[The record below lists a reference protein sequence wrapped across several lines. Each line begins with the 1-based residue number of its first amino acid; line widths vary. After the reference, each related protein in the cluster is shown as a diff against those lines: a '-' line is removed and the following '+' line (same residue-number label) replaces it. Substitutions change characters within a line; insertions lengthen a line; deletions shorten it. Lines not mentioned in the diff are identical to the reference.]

1 MEPTLLIDDRLGR
14 LRRGAF
20 SAMIRAGT
28 RPFLRPRVPLR
39 VSRTVM
45 DRMGAL
51 ASPLPSGSEV
61 DELDLDGVRT
71 WRVRTGT
78 PRPGRFVFAVHGGG
92 YVYGGLGTHGGGYAR
107 LAQRLDATLV
117 MPDYRLLPEHDAGA
131 PLEDAVTAW
140 QALVDRLDVQAA
152 VVTGDSAGAGI
163 ALGLACEARD
173 RGLRAPEVL
182 ALQSPWV
189 DASPEVVARREPDAI
204 LGRATM
210 QHDLDRWLSG
220 GDADDPIRSP
230 IRRDLRGLPPTIVQ
244 WGHGEALH
252 EDSVSLVA
260 ALHDADVDVAAEAYA
275 HLWHVAFLHVPTLAE
290 ANAWL
295 DRTAAL
301 CRPHLG

>member
-28 RPFLRPRVPLR
+28 RPFLHPRVPLR

-78 PRPGRFVFAVHGGG
+78 PRPGRFVFAAHGGG

-117 MPDYRLLPEHDAGA
+117 MPDYRLLPEHDASA
-131 PLEDAVTAW
+131 PLEDSVAAW

-152 VVTGDSAGAGI
+152 VVTGDSAGAGW
-163 ALGLACEARD
+163 LSEARTATGRPFAD
-173 RGLRAPEVL
+173 ATPPDSRNPPIMFDSSDT
-182 ALQSPWV
+182 SP
-189 DASPEVVARREPDAI
+189 ARLCATAVV
-204 LGRATM
+204 
-210 QHDLDRWLSG
+210 S
-220 GDADDPIRSP
+220 S
-230 IRRDLRGLPPTIVQ
+230 TI
-244 WGHGEALH
+244 
-252 EDSVSLVA
+252 A
-260 ALHDADVDVAAEAYA
+260 AFFCV
-275 HLWHVAFLHVPTLAE
+275 T
-290 ANAWL
+290 
-295 DRTAAL
+295 
-301 CRPHLG
+301 